1 MRNNLKLMKN
11 INIKVAKVIIPVT
24 FFLAALF
31 YLTDIN
37 FQLEYFKMMGFLKT
51 VLFVILPVLPTAI
64 IFNYMSKRA
73 LKNRKL
79 DDGME

>member
-31 YLTDIN
+31 YLSDIN
-37 FQLEYFKMMGFLKT
+37 FQLEYFKMMGFLKI
-51 VLFVILPVLPTAI
+51 VLFVVLAVLPTAI
-64 IFNYMSKRA
+64 IINYMSKRA